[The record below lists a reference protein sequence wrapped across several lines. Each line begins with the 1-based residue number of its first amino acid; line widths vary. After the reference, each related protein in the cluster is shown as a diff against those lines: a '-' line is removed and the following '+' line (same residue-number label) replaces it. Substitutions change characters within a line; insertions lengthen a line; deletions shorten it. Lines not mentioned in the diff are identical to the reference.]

1 MSVTELGIR
10 GMTCASCATHVTRAL
25 RRVPGVEDAAVNL
38 ATERATI
45 LLDQP
50 VATQTLID
58 AVEDAGYGATADLDA
73 DREALERAED
83 LRRQRTLLTLAS
95 VLFIPTLLLA
105 LFAPASPWKPWV
117 LGALALP
124 VWAVAGWPFHRAAL
138 AALRNGTATMDTL
151 VSLGS
156 TAAFALGVFEA
167 FRGGATT
174 FDTASAIITLISIG
188 KYIEARARAGS
199 SDAMRSLLALR
210 PAAAK
215 RLSSDGTTTDIP
227 VELVH
232 VDDRLAIAPGERV
245 PVDGIVT
252 EGSSS
257 IDRSVLTGESIPLDV
272 ERGSAIEQGT
282 LNIDGALVMR
292 ATAVGAG
299 TELARIV
306 DIVRRAQG
314 STPPV
319 QRLADRV
326 AGIFVPAILI
336 VALVTFAG
344 WLATHHAWSVAL
356 VAAVAVLVVA

>member
-50 VATQTLID
+50 VSTQTLID
-58 AVEDAGYGATADLDA
+58 AVEGAGYGATADLDA

-83 LRRQRTLLTLAS
+83 LRRKRTLLTLAT

-105 LFAPASPWKPWV
+105 LFAPATPWKPWV

-124 VWAVAGWPFHRAAL
+124 VWAIAGWPFHRAAL
-138 AALRNGTATMDTL
+138 SALRNGTATMDTL

-174 FDTASAIITLISIG
+174 FDTASAIITLISLG

-215 RLSSDGTTTDIP
+215 RLASDGTTTDIP
-227 VELVH
+227 VELVY
-232 VDDRLAIAPGERV
+232 VDDRLAIAAGRTRSRRRNRDPRV
-245 PVDGIVT
+245 
-252 EGSSS
+252 EL
-257 IDRSVLTGESIPLDV
+257 DRPI
-272 ERGSAIEQGT
+272 AC
-282 LNIDGALVMR
+282 
-292 ATAVGAG
+292 
-299 TELARIV
+299 
-306 DIVRRAQG
+306 
-314 STPPV
+314 
-319 QRLADRV
+319 
-326 AGIFVPAILI
+326 
-336 VALVTFAG
+336 
-344 WLATHHAWSVAL
+344 
-356 VAAVAVLVVA
+356 